1 MHQWLWNLAGK
12 ITSQQYCHVQNVTLT
27 GGNVEMGP
35 SKCFKWF
42 TARKSVKCEVPGHDT
57 TTQVKYDV
65 KQYTVGPNIDT
76 KFFKF
81 NQSTCG
87 GVVRSSCQICRQD
100 CWWRHCRRPGFDRQQ
115 KRGAVRW
122 RRDTTMTR
130 PACEYTHLTT
140 TSIDRLVTLRPTQH
154 KTGHFEDVSPSQCL
168 GLVWKK
174 LNLAQQ
180 KQAFTSQKKCT
191 TTQHKHKN

>member
-76 KFFKF
+76 KFPALSQNFSNLI
-81 NQSTCG
+81 NQPVEELSGLHVKYADRTVDGVTVDDQASTVG
-87 GVVRSSCQICRQD
+87 RSVEPCVGAGTQRWHVQPANTLTWRQ
-100 CWWRHCRRPGFDRQQ
+100 HQ
-115 KRGAVRW
+115 
-122 RRDTTMTR
+122 
-130 PACEYTHLTT
+130 LTDLSFCVPLNT
-140 TSIDRLVTLRPTQH
+140 KQVIS
-154 KTGHFEDVSPSQCL
+154 KTFHQANV
-168 GLVWKK
+168 
-174 LNLAQQ
+174 LAWYG
-180 KQAFTSQKKCT
+180 
-191 TTQHKHKN
+191 KN